1 MTWTEII
8 GVIGTLF
15 GIWGFFSSASYKK
28 MHLATE
34 KVRAE
39 EFEKREI
46 LRKEMCQKCEER
58 HKELFSV
65 HTKEV
70 DAK

>member
-39 EFEKREI
+39 EFEKKRDFKK
-46 LRKEMCQKCEER
+46 RNVSK
-58 HKELFSV
+58 V
-65 HTKEV
+65 
-70 DAK
+70 